1 MRKRLIVLIAVLAFL
16 ALGVVGAAY
25 AYDHSKN
32 DRIAAGVQVNGVAIG
47 GMTRAQAE
55 SKLHATLLKPLDRPV
70 KATYKGHTYTLTPRQ
85 ASIGIDIHGTV
96 DKALARSQQGNLFSR
111 SWRNL
116 RNQSLNAQLA
126 ADVSWSQP
134 AIQRLVKRAQRTIDR
149 PAREAKVD
157 LSKGH
162 VDPTKSRTGVRVKY
176 KTLEK
181 ELQRTLLDP
190 GGRKAVQIAT
200 NVVQPKVT
208 TAQLAKKYPAVII
221 VNRGAFK
228 LTFYKHL
235 KPHKT
240 YGIAVGQVGLETPAG
255 LYQVQNKAVDPAWH
269 VPNSA
274 WAGSLAGQVIPGGA
288 PNNPIK
294 SRWMGIFDG
303 AGIHGTSDDGSIGS
317 AASHGCIRMHIP
329 DVVELYDQ
337 VPVGA
342 PVYIA

>member
-1 MRKRLIVLIAVLAFL
+1 MRKRLIVLTAVLALL
-16 ALGVVGAAY
+16 AFGVVGGAF
-25 AYDHSKN
+25 AYDHSTR
-32 DRIAAGVQVNGVAIG
+32 DRIAAGVRVNGVAIG

-55 SKLHATLLKPLDRPV
+55 ARLHATLLKPLDRPV
-70 KATYKGHTYTLTPRQ
+70 RATYHGHTFTLTPRQ

-96 DKALARSQQGNLFSR
+96 DKALARSQQGNMFSR

-116 RNQSLNAQLA
+116 RNASLNAQLA

-134 AIQRLVKRAQRTIDR
+134 AIQRLVRRAQKAIDR
-149 PAREAKVD
+149 PARDAQVD
-157 LSKGH
+157 LSKGK
-162 VDPTKSRTGVRVKY
+162 VEPTKSRIGVRVKFN
-176 KTLEK
+176 TLAK
-181 ELQRTLLDP
+181 QLQRTLLDP
-190 GGRKAVQIAT
+190 GSPKDVKIAT
-200 NVVQPKVT
+200 TVVQPKVS
-208 TAQLAKKYPAVII
+208 TAQLAKRYPAVII
-221 VNRGAFK
+221 INRGAFK

-235 KPHKT
+235 KPVKT

-303 AGIHGTSDDGSIGS
+303 AGIHGTSDDSSIGS